1 MIKNFKRRSIQFLL
15 PLFTLAAFVGCN
27 KDISLSLDNSRNETI
42 GVVPIDTVSVKVSTY
57 QLDPLPTSNT
67 GTVLVGKNSN
77 AVTGSVKS
85 TSYLRLGIG
94 TINGTAIPE
103 DAVLDSVSL
112 VLSPN
117 KYYYG
122 DTTKIQK
129 IAVHRVTEDITL
141 TPIDP
146 TQPAIERPFYVTTPS
161 IFSNKKLA
169 YESTPLAELS
179 FNPRVKSTDSL
190 FFKFNS
196 SISNEL
202 FRLIKNGDNRIQNN
216 TSFQEYFKGLALV
229 PDKNNTTLIGFTDT
243 VFLQVHYSFEN
254 NEGNKVSSKQSFAI
268 DNKAYQYNQI
278 EADRSATKF
287 AAMTIANPQIDVE
300 KTDGNTFLEG
310 SSGVVAKIE
319 FPTLLSLVNDPTISI
334 NKVELVIEAENNPLE
349 GYAQPENLVLMIANS
364 EGTPVSALASLS
376 GDAQNPVQSA
386 PLIKIGDANG
396 KYTFNLIDYLNKI
409 KTTAYKNTS
418 LYLSLPPLPVT
429 TRTASGATVVT
440 PSQLSRTADRLIL
453 AKDGNDP
460 RIKLNILYTKFQ

>member
-27 KDISLSLDNSRNETI
+27 KDISLSLDSSRDETI

-67 GTVLVGKNSN
+67 GTILVGKNSN

-85 TSYLRLGIG
+85 TSYMRLGIG
-94 TINGTAIPE
+94 TINSTSIPDDAI
-103 DAVLDSVSL
+103 LDSVSL

-117 KYYYG
+117 KYYAG
-122 DTTKIQK
+122 DTTKVQK

-146 TQPAIERPFYVTTPS
+146 TQPTTSRPLYVTTAS
-161 IFSNKKLA
+161 IFSNKKFA
-169 YESTPLAELS
+169 YENTPLAELS
-179 FNPRVKSTDSL
+179 FNPRVKATDSL

-196 SISNEL
+196 TISNEL
-202 FRLIKNGDNRIQNN
+202 FRLIKDGDNRIQNN

-229 PDKNNTTLIGFTDT
+229 PDNNNTALIGFKDT
-243 VFLQVHYSFEN
+243 LFLQVHYSFEN
-254 NEGNKVSSKQSFAI
+254 NEGNKTKGKQFFAI

-278 EADRSATKF
+278 ETDRSATKF
-287 AAMTIANPQIDVE
+287 ASMTLSNPQIDVE

-349 GYAQPENLVLMIANS
+349 GYEQPSNLVLMVANS
-364 EGTPVSALASLS
+364 EGTPVSALASL
-376 GDAQNPVQSA
+376 DAANTMQSA

-418 LYLSLPPLPVT
+418 LYLSLPPLPVPV
-429 TRTASGATVVT
+429 GTVGGTSVAI
-440 PSQLSRTADRLIL
+440 PPQLSSTANRLIL